1 MTGYDKIVEADAE
14 EECRAWIRRLI
25 DAKDEVVAFVDA
37 RLNGGGAGTYKGFFK
52 GSFNL
57 SYHIDF
63 GDRRPSVLI
72 RFAMPGESATPW
84 RAEKVANEVRFIEY
98 LRENTSIPYL
108 TYTAGDQWRRARGSW
123 GHLSSWTSSG
133 GLIYEATLDKV
144 YEQIAD
150 YMLQISC
157 LAFSRIGAISKDD
170 GESGTWT
177 VTGRPLTFD
186 MNILATST
194 GYPVDQFHTAPLDLA
209 SDFFELVARQH
220 LLHLD
225 TQRNLA
231 DDEADAQ
238 RRFVA
243 RQRFKQL
250 IPKYCTDNAGPF
262 RIFCD
267 DMQPSNM
274 LIDPDT
280 LRITAM
286 LDFEFTNSMP
296 AQFAYDPPWW
306 LLLRGPGIWIED
318 DGMDDFLASYSSL
331 ARGGGPAA
339 ELRLSTRMRESWRT
353 GRFWFNYAARRCL
366 DVDIIYWEALHDHGD
381 GDGLSLLDPATR
393 AEARRL
399 VRTKMEQLSPYK
411 AECATPS
418 KQHPKRPTPS

>member
-1 MTGYDKIVEADAE
+1 
-14 EECRAWIRRLI
+14 
-25 DAKDEVVAFVDA
+25 
-37 RLNGGGAGTYKGFFK
+37 
-52 GSFNL
+52 
-57 SYHIDF
+57 
-63 GDRRPSVLI
+63 
-72 RFAMPGESATPW
+72 
-84 RAEKVANEVRFIEY
+84 
-98 LRENTSIPYL
+98 
-108 TYTAGDQWRRARGSW
+108 
-123 GHLSSWTSSG
+123 
-133 GLIYEATLDKV
+133 
-144 YEQIAD
+144 
-150 YMLQISC
+150 
-157 LAFSRIGAISKDD
+157 
-170 GESGTWT
+170 
-177 VTGRPLTFD
+177 

-209 SDFFELVARQH
+209 SDFFELVARQY

-225 TQRNLA
+225 AQRNLA

-318 DGMDDFLASYSSL
+318 DGMDDFLASYVPRMEQFLRALERVEAKSPL

-366 DVDIIYWEALHDHGD
+366 DVDVIYWEALHDHGD

-399 VRTKMEQLSPYK
+399 VRTKMEQLSAYK
-411 AECATPS
+411 AECVSRFPEES
-418 KQHPKRPTPS
+418 SE